1 MSRPSPAVKKRY
13 NDATMRIAFSLNKAE
28 TERIK
33 ALGLTQKETNATAKK
48 LFLARIKNGDDNG

>member
-28 TERIK
+28 TDK
-33 ALGLTQKETNATAKK
+33 VKQSLTQKEANSIAKK
-48 LFLARIKNGDDNG
+48 LFLEHIKPSE

>member
-13 NDATMRIAFSLNKAE
+13 NDATMRIAFSLNKSE

-33 ALGLTQKETNATAKK
+33 ALQLTQKEANAIAKK
-48 LFLARIKNGDDNG
+48 LFLEHIRPSE